1 MKNLMFLVLILCMC
15 CGSIV
20 QGQSDSNSTVTIA
33 PAPPENTPSN
43 LPDEGV
49 TTSGQF
55 FIKVNKIKKSGG
67 SGESADFNGTIT
79 RWSSSPT
86 FASQIG
92 NEDFRVY
99 DCGKNLSSRQE
110 FCFDVDG
117 LFMPQLAI
125 EAGMTYPE
133 GSIKKNG
140 RGGHNYFLT
149 PEDYGVIF
157 TPK

>member
-1 MKNLMFLVLILCMC
+1 MKQLIIIMMIC
-15 CGSIV
+15 CASTV
-20 QGQSDSNSTVTIA
+20 WSQSDSTTVIIDPGT
-33 PAPPENTPSN
+33 PEITSSN

-55 FIKVNKIKKSGG
+55 FIKVNRIKKSGG

-86 FASQIG
+86 FVSQIG

-99 DCGKNLSSRQE
+99 DCGKNLSSKQE

-117 LFMPQLAI
+117 YFMPQLAI
-125 EAGMTYPE
+125 DAGMTYSE

-149 PEDYGVIF
+149 PEDYGVVF